1 MPNEFFSLKENRL
14 AFKILNIMNF
24 RVLFIYLQ
32 LCLFLQNGYS
42 QESSLVVPVIR
53 LCPEEAITLRT
64 SELFDGY
71 RIFSLNGCS
80 YDRMLDILEVGDQ
93 FIALLEIKMEERYIA
108 VFDRY
113 GHFLQRIGNNVDFD
127 KRVGINGIQ
136 LEPDGTLGVYVTR
149 AYLNYSLDGKL
160 NFRRKIENSTEMRTT
175 GFSLQGGVGNDLYL
189 WRMYQQ
195 QGNKDSDKYWLKIT
209 NADGHTVLQFFSLVG
224 REQGE
229 EYSSYT
235 YDGCIRLYNVYDSHV
250 YSVEKN
256 RVIPCY
262 CLDKGKHTTLLDMEL
277 LLTDCGKAVQKAGII
292 HVKLK
297 ENQKYVI
304 GEYFFKTRYYYFV
317 HDKSNGKTSNYVF
330 VDDDILFPSS
340 PQSRL
345 FPSTYFQAWSDLY
358 FDDCYFNFYYRPQ
371 DFTRKIDRLKEHLSL
386 SGWDEFCRKHPDIIK
401 IYKENDGDAFVIIS
415 YKFR

>member
-1 MPNEFFSLKENRL
+1 
-14 AFKILNIMNF
+14 
-24 RVLFIYLQ
+24 
-32 LCLFLQNGYS
+32 
-42 QESSLVVPVIR
+42 
-53 LCPEEAITLRT
+53 
-64 SELFDGY
+64 
-71 RIFSLNGCS
+71 
-80 YDRMLDILEVGDQ
+80 
-93 FIALLEIKMEERYIA
+93 MEERYIA

-262 CLDKGKHTTLLDMEL
+262 CLDKGKYTTLLDMEL
-277 LLTDCGKAVQKAGII
+277 LLADRSKAVEKAGII

-304 GEYFFKTRYYYFV
+304 GEYFFKERYYYFV
-317 HDKSNGKTSNYVF
+317 HDKSSGKTSNYVL

-340 PQSRL
+340 SQSRL
-345 FPSTYFQAWSDLY
+345 FPSAYFQAWSDLY
-358 FDDCYFNFYYRPQ
+358 FDDCYFNFYYHPQ
-371 DFTRKIDRLKEHLSL
+371 DFIRKVDRLKEHLSP

-401 IYKENDGDAFVIIS
+401 IYQENDRDAFVIIS